1 MRKQWIAFLVAFVIT
16 GVIALSI
23 LIVGVSAAVN
33 PNGVPVS
40 NSPSQAA
47 LQGATSSTSTD
58 QQVAQ
63 LQNQITQYQAALQ
76 NDQAQLNQASQEM
89 QMVQQLLTYLQ
100 QRGIIQID
108 SQGQITVIGRR
119 GD

>member
-1 MRKQWIAFLVAFVIT
+1 MRKQWIAILVAFVIT

-47 LQGATSSTSTD
+47 LQGSTSSSTD

-108 SQGQITVIGRR
+108 NQGQITVIGRR